1 MNEWHCFADTGKLDQ
16 ALAAHIAQ
24 RLANDIKLQ
33 GQASLA
39 VSGGSTPIGMFRQL
53 ARWEL
58 DWSRVWIT
66 LADERCVA
74 NDHRDSNERLLREN
88 LLQQQAQA
96 ARFISLANYRDNDLA
111 ELERQIGTIPRPFS
125 VVVLG
130 MGGDGH
136 TASWF
141 PASTNLQA
149 LLDPANPRLIAET
162 EPVTAPHRRITLTLA
177 AVLNSGEILIHIT
190 GTEKKNVLESALA
203 ENYPVAAIL
212 RQDRVPT
219 AIWWAP
225 EQATQG

>member
-1 MNEWHCFADTGKLDQ
+1 MSEWHCFPDTGALDQ

-24 RLANDIKLQ
+24 RLAEDIKLH

-39 VSGGSTPIGMFRQL
+39 VSGGSTPVGMFGQL
-53 ARWEL
+53 ARCEL
-58 DWSRVWIT
+58 DWARVWVT
-66 LADERCVA
+66 LVDERCVA

-88 LLQQQAQA
+88 LLQHQAA
-96 ARFISLANYRDNDLA
+96 TARFISLANYRDGDLA
-111 ELERQIGTIPRPFS
+111 ELERQIGTIPQPFS

-141 PASTNLQA
+141 PASTKLQV
-149 LLDPANPRLIAET
+149 LLDPASPRLIAET

-177 AVLNSGEILIHIT
+177 AVLNSSEILIHIT
-190 GTEKKNVLESALA
+190 GAEKKDVLESALA
-203 ENYPVAAIL
+203 ENYPMAAIL
-212 RQDRVPT
+212 RQSIAPT

-225 EQATQG
+225 E